1 MKIFREA
8 IIVLGIYLLGEIISR
23 WFSLPIPGNILGMLI
38 LLVLLCTKVIKVEK
52 VENISDFFL
61 EHLAFFF
68 IPAGVGLLN
77 SFTSI
82 KDSLLLIILLCVVT
96 TAIVI
101 VTTGLIVQFIM
112 NLQRKNIKKGSE
124 SK

>member
-1 MKIFREA
+1 M
-8 IIVLGIYLLGEIISR
+8 L
-23 WFSLPIPGNILGMLI
+23 GNILFLQRFDVMFNFLNIIFSLYRSGYLKKLI

-61 EHLAFFF
+61 DHLAFFF

-112 NLQRKNIKKGSE
+112 NLQRKSIKKGSE